1 MLKAKYYLNQ
11 IKFLDIK
18 INNKQSERD
27 ALWTM
32 ATKVT
37 PTLSKEKVSGFSV
50 SDKVG
55 NIVTKIVAIDD
66 EINKKID
73 EFVTIKTKIIE
84 QIEGVAD
91 KRHYNLLYK
100 RYIEYKDFAVI
111 AAEMGYE
118 YNSVIKLHGQALKA
132 FENQY
137 LH

>member
-1 MLKAKYYLNQ
+1 MKAKYYLNQ

-111 AAEMGYE
+111 AAEMSYE

>member
-1 MLKAKYYLNQ
+1 MKAKYYLNQ

-66 EINKKID
+66 EINKKLM
-73 EFVTIKTKIIE
+73 
-84 QIEGVAD
+84 
-91 KRHYNLLYK
+91 NLL
-100 RYIEYKDFAVI
+100 R
-111 AAEMGYE
+111 
-118 YNSVIKLHGQALKA
+118 
-132 FENQY
+132 
-137 LH
+137 

>member
-32 ATKVT
+32 ATRVT

-91 KRHYNLLYK
+91 KRHYSLLYK

-111 AAEMGYE
+111 AAEMSYE